1 MVFRSKIAGAAAFA
15 KMAAAMNLTGGFKVG
30 AAAAA
35 VVAATTAAI
44 SGKDTNKPN
53 LRPRTR

>member
-1 MVFRSKIAGAAAFA
+1 MDFGQKTAAVVTFMKYAGAM
-15 KMAAAMNLTGGFKVG
+15 KGFKVG

-44 SGKDTNKPN
+44 SGKDTNKCIPK
-53 LRPRTR
+53 PRTK